1 VTDPDS
7 GSLLNVSMY
16 WAPTGGS
23 INETDKVV
31 QNAVA
36 TGSQAVAPVPPGR
49 LNDGQYFW
57 QAKDTD
63 GTDTSALSVTCPF
76 NVDTTPP
83 VGTAVS
89 SASYPADGNF
99 HGGVGRTGSF
109 TFSANGSGDVIAY
122 RYGWA
127 DPPTTEVAVSPGASY
142 TASSTPAT
150 TGLNTLYVRS
160 VDRAGNLSP
169 VTTYTFLAGGPTGP
183 VGSWLPPG
191 VSETGSGT
199 LTDASGN
206 GRTATLSGGAH
217 LDPGR
222 DGTSNSAVTL
232 NGTTGDATTNGPVAT
247 TNASFTVGAWVK
259 LTSTANWATVLCQQ
273 GLTNC
278 GMLLQYDQTDNRW
291 ALTYQTTD
299 DTSATTVLAKSSTA
313 PRVGVWTY
321 LVGTYDAGPGVL
333 SIYVNGVL
341 SGTANARIGW
351 NAGGPLLIWAE
362 KHTTLRYWFP
372 GSVADVR
379 VWDRLVYPGEITSIA
394 AASTLVGW
402 WPLDFDGSDNS
413 GYDHPLTPT
422 GDVGQ
427 GSGYDGLGSAAFD
440 GSTAYLSSAGPVVLT
455 DQSFTVAAWVLL
467 NDTNSGH
474 TAICQEGS
482 RVCSFFLQY
491 DKSNNRWAFQL
502 CPSDVDNPT
511 CVRALSASAPD
522 VGVWTH
528 LVGVYD
534 AGTQQ
539 ARLYVNG
546 QQVGSTAVPGGVFNA
561 TGPLDVG
568 RSKVTGAP
576 AGWWLG
582 ELDSVHVYLGVLS
595 DADIVN
601 LFNQ

>member
-1 VTDPDS
+1 
-7 GSLLNVSMY
+7 
-16 WAPTGGS
+16 
-23 INETDKVV
+23 
-31 QNAVA
+31 
-36 TGSQAVAPVPPGR
+36 
-49 LNDGQYFW
+49 
-57 QAKDTD
+57 
-63 GTDTSALSVTCPF
+63 
-76 NVDTTPP
+76 
-83 VGTAVS
+83 
-89 SASYPADGNF
+89 
-99 HGGVGRTGSF
+99 
-109 TFSANGSGDVIAY
+109 
-122 RYGWA
+122 
-127 DPPTTEVAVSPGASY
+127 
-142 TASSTPAT
+142 
-150 TGLNTLYVRS
+150 
-160 VDRAGNLSP
+160 
-169 VTTYTFLAGGPTGP
+169 
-183 VGSWLPPG
+183 
-191 VSETGSGT
+191 
-199 LTDASGN
+199 
-206 GRTATLSGGAH
+206 
-217 LDPGR
+217 
-222 DGTSNSAVTL
+222 
-232 NGTTGDATTNGPVAT
+232 
-247 TNASFTVGAWVK
+247 
-259 LTSTANWATVLCQQ
+259 
-273 GLTNC
+273 
-278 GMLLQYDQTDNRW
+278 
-291 ALTYQTTD
+291 
-299 DTSATTVLAKSSTA
+299 
-313 PRVGVWTY
+313 
-321 LVGTYDAGPGVL
+321 
-333 SIYVNGVL
+333 
-341 SGTANARIGW
+341 
-351 NAGGPLLIWAE
+351 
-362 KHTTLRYWFP
+362 
-372 GSVADVR
+372 
-379 VWDRLVYPGEITSIA
+379 
-394 AASTLVGW
+394 VGW
-402 WPLDFDGSDNS
+402 WPLDFDGSNNS

-427 GSGYDGLGSAAFD
+427 GSGYDGLGSATFD